1 MYFKEYIT
9 YATTGVFTYQ
19 IHPPL
24 HLLLTQPPFSFTHL
38 QKQARKLLRM
48 KRTWMGFLYEQPVYL
63 KKDCQGGITK
73 RKFPLLCFRER
84 PQFWVPRETEKPEIS
99 KKLRICLCIDF
110 SRLSIYIL
118 SIWIAIMVRWV
129 VCDWSGGGNVHES
142 IFQGGQ
148 NRVYC

>member
-1 MYFKEYIT
+1 MLQQVFSPTKSTHHYICFWHSRPSVSHIYRNKLVSCYVWKGLGWDFCMSSQCIWRKIAREESPKEN
-9 YATTGVFTYQ
+9 F
-19 IHPPL
+19 
-24 HLLLTQPPFSFTHL
+24 
-38 QKQARKLLRM
+38 
-48 KRTWMGFLYEQPVYL
+48 
-63 KKDCQGGITK
+63 
-73 RKFPLLCFRER
+73 LCFVLENDHSS
-84 PQFWVPRETEKPEIS
+84 ECLEKRRS
-99 KKLRICLCIDF
+99 LKYQKKLRICLCIDF